1 MDNLMNGIDLTMLF
15 DYYEMTM
22 MNGYFENGMGN
33 RIAYFD
39 MFFRRVPDDGGF
51 AIMAGLEQ
59 VVSYIENLHFSEE
72 DIAFLASKKIFSKE
86 FLDYLRH
93 FKFTCDIW
101 AMPEGTII
109 FPGEPILTVRGPVLE
124 AQLLETMLLLTI
136 NHQSLIATKA
146 NRIVRA
152 ANGRPVAEFGARR
165 AHSYSAAIYGARAAY
180 IGGCASTSCAITDRD
195 FGVPASGTMAHSWV
209 QMFDTEY
216 EAFAA
221 YAKAYP
227 SSCLLLIDTYDVMQ
241 SGLPN
246 AIRCFKE
253 VVVPSGNRPL
263 GIRIDSGDIAYLTKK
278 VRKALDDAGF
288 PDAKIVI
295 SNSLD
300 EFLIRD
306 VLNQGACIDSFGV
319 GERLITSRSEP
330 VFGGVYKLAAVEDE
344 KGNIIPKIKLSE
356 NIAKI
361 TNPGFKKVWRLY
373 GEDGEAVAD
382 VLTLH
387 DEVIDPSNG
396 PYTIFHPEHTWKS
409 KKLENFTAREML
421 VPIYKGG
428 KLVYKLPTVKEIR
441 AYCEEELSRLWVE
454 VKRFENPHIFYVD
467 LSEKLWSIKE
477 TLLKNK
483 GSLNA

>member
-1 MDNLMNGIDLTMLF
+1 MDQLLNGINLTMLC

-22 MNGYFENGMGN
+22 MNGYFESGIGD

-51 AIMAGLEQ
+51 AIFAGLEQ
-59 VVSYIENLHFSEE
+59 VITYIENLRFSEE
-72 DIAFLASKKIFSKE
+72 DIAYLSSKKIFSPA
-86 FLDYLRH
+86 FLEYLRH
-93 FKFTCDIW
+93 FRFTCDVW
-101 AMPEGTII
+101 SMPEGSVI
-109 FPGEPILTVRGPVLE
+109 FPGEPIVTVRGPVLE

-152 ANGRPVAEFGARR
+152 AKGRPVAEFGARR

-180 IGGCASTSCAITDRD
+180 IGGCASTSCAITDRS

-209 QMFDTEY
+209 QMFPTEY

-221 YAKAYP
+221 YARTYP
-227 SSCLLLIDTYDVMQ
+227 DSCLLLIDTYDVLG

-246 AIRCFKE
+246 AIRAFRE
-253 VVVPSGNRPL
+253 VVLPTGNRPL

-278 VRKALDDAGF
+278 VRKVLDEEGF

-330 VFGGVYKLAAVEDE
+330 VFGGVYKLVAVEDDE
-344 KGNIIPKIKLSE
+344 GHIIPKIKLSE
-356 NIAKI
+356 NVAKI

-373 GEDGEAVAD
+373 GADGEAVAD
-382 VLTLH
+382 VLTLP
-387 DEVIDPSNG
+387 DETIDPKDG
-396 PYTIFHPEHTWKS
+396 PYTIFHPAYTWKT
-409 KKLENFTAREML
+409 KKLDNFTARQL
-421 VPIYKGG
+421 LIPIYQGG
-428 KLVYKLPTVKEIR
+428 RLVYQTPPVTEIR
-441 AYCEEELSRLWVE
+441 AYCEKELSLLWSE
-454 VKRFENPHIFYVD
+454 VKRLNNPHVFYVD
-467 LSEKLWSIKE
+467 LSPKLWAIKE
-477 TLLKNK
+477 DLLTHK
-483 GSLNA
+483 GRL